1 MDGLVRMSL
10 SYRLYAGEPAWT
22 PQGTHIIEEN
32 GRVRMLEADETVT
45 FESPAIFERARGLI
59 EERRD
64 RMTAFQPSI
73 LPPASTPSSQQ
84 AIIDNLIDRLATV
97 EARMAGGQS

>member
-1 MDGLVRMSL
+1 M

-59 EERRD
+59 EERRE

-84 AIIDNLIDRLATV
+84 AIIDNLINRLAAV
-97 EARMAGGQS
+97 EARMAGAQS